1 MILPNDRLPLYRCRR
16 ALPWLAALTACVLI
30 SPGPARA
37 ADAPFL
43 QQPDFD
49 PPPKGIFFSVTFST
63 DGKQVAL
70 AREEK
75 SVSVHDWPSG
85 KKRVVLSGHGARVW
99 TGAFSPDGKL
109 LASCTGEYAQP
120 LVPGEVKLWDLA
132 TGKETATL
140 NGHKGLVFGVTFSP
154 DGKLL
159 LSTSWDGTVKVWD
172 VATGKE
178 KATLAEH
185 KQAVRMAVYA
195 PDGKTFATAGFDGTV
210 RFWDAATFK
219 LQRTIEA
226 HARGTQCVA
235 FSPDGKLLATCD
247 RPGGQQ
253 PPPGE
258 IKLWDAD
265 SGKELTK
272 LTGNKGHV
280 LWVDFS
286 LDGATLATGG
296 GDLAQYGE
304 VQLFEVCSGQRRA
317 NLEGHKEWVECVR
330 FAPGGRSLVSCGGF
344 TSKTLGEVR
353 VWKLDELARPKEALT
368 AKGAEKLWEALADKD
383 AAKAYQAVLSLGG
396 QPNVA
401 VPLLKEK
408 LQPAVAVDV
417 KKIERLIADLD
428 SDKFKVWQGAA
439 QELEKLGDGAEPALR
454 QALKTTSS
462 ADLKLRI
469 SVVLRR
475 LTVPLSGP
483 ESLRMMRAVEVLE
496 QACTPE
502 ARKLLEGLA
511 KGALEARLTRQA
523 RAALQ
528 RIDQRDRKRP

>member
-1 MILPNDRLPLYRCRR
+1 V
-16 ALPWLAALTACVLI
+16 AWLAALAACFLA
-30 SPGPARA
+30 SAEPAHA

-49 PPPKGIFFSVTFST
+49 PPPKGIVFSVAFSK
-63 DGKQVAL
+63 DGKQIAL

-85 KKRVVLSGHGARVW
+85 KKRIVLEGHGARVW

-132 TGKETATL
+132 TGKEKATL
-140 NGHKGLVFGVTFSP
+140 DGHKGLVFGVTFSP

-185 KQAVRMAVYA
+185 RQAVRMAVYA
-195 PDGKTFATAGFDGTV
+195 PDSKTFATASFDGTV

-226 HARGTQCVA
+226 HPRGVQCVA
-235 FSPDGKLLATCD
+235 FSPDGKLLATCN
-247 RPGGQQ
+247 RPGAGQQ
-253 PPPGE
+253 PPGE

-265 SGKELTK
+265 SGKELANF
-272 LTGNKGHV
+272 TGYKGHV

-286 LDGATLATGG
+286 PDGATLAAGG
-296 GDLAQYGE
+296 GDLAKYGE
-304 VQLFEVCSGQRRA
+304 VQLFEVCSGQQRA

-330 FAPGGRSLVSCGGF
+330 FAPDGRSLVSCGGLTLK
-344 TSKTLGEVR
+344 TSGEVR
-353 VWKLDELARPKEALT
+353 VWKLDDLAGPKEALT
-368 AKGAEKLWEALADKD
+368 PKGAEKLWETLADKD
-383 AAKAYQAVLSLGG
+383 AAKAYQAVLALGG
-396 QPNVA
+396 QPKAA

-408 LQPAVAVDV
+408 LRPAVAADA
-417 KKIERLIADLD
+417 KKLERLIADLD
-428 SDKFKVWQGAA
+428 SDKFKVWQAA
-439 QELEKLGDGAEPALR
+439 ANELEKLGEAAEPALR
-454 QALKTTSS
+454 QALKTASS
-462 ADLKLRI
+462 ADLKLRLG
-469 SVVLRR
+469 VVLRR
-475 LTVPLSGP
+475 LNSPLAGP
-483 ESLRMMRAVEVLE
+483 DSLRMMRAVEVLE
-496 QACTPE
+496 KAGTPE
-502 ARKLLEGLA
+502 ARKVLEALA
-511 KGALEARLTRQA
+511 KGTPEARLTTQA
-523 RAALQ
+523 RAAIQ
-528 RIDQRDRKRP
+528 RLDRRDKERP